1 MCFLYFTFYV
11 YKDFCNGYFTLKVS
25 YVINSGYI
33 VDVLKL
39 IFLPISF
46 NDKLWR
52 LFFWIYLCA

>member
-11 YKDFCNGYFTLKVS
+11 YKDFCIGYFTLKVS

-39 IFLPISF
+39 IFLAFSF
-46 NDKLWR
+46 NDKL
-52 LFFWIYLCA
+52 